1 MRREVKP
8 LKISKRT
15 MRLYHNRICP
25 ELPPKLPSWLFL
37 PTDDYDHELQA
48 SKDWWEIHGD
58 GFKW

>member
-1 MRREVKP
+1 
-8 LKISKRT
+8 